1 MSDLLSIISKI
12 KTKPG
17 MYIGQPTITN
27 LFMFL
32 VGYKTARR
40 ELGIKP
46 NEQEMIF
53 QKEFQPWLQKRFEV
67 ETVNSYAKIISFYT
81 RDEKEAFNYFF
92 DLLDEFF
99 QEKSVS
105 YNQQTLVGDNNQSHL
120 RKQKKI
126 TI

>member
-1 MSDLLSIISKI
+1 MSDLLTIINKI

-46 NEQEMIF
+46 NEAELIF
-53 QKEFQPWLQKRFEV
+53 QKEFQPWLQKHFGV
-67 ETVNSYAKIISFYT
+67 ETVNSWAKIISFYT
-81 RDEKEAFNYFF
+81 IDEKEAFNYFF
-92 DLLDEFF
+92 ELFDEFF
-99 QEKSVS
+99 QEKLVDIYSQS
-105 YNQQTLVGDNNQSHL
+105 PMQTQE
-120 RKQKKI
+120 KI
-126 TI
+126 VV